1 MSSDNMKNIVLDTSD
16 DWIVLDQRIK
26 TKDGWVAGVGFIHE
40 VFCEKA
46 HVINENGAPMKF
58 QKKNYIN
65 ELHMELGH
73 TLKAITRA
81 TENAMNLK
89 LTGVFKACEDC
100 ALGKAKKAGVIK
112 VPLER

>member
-26 TKDGWVAGVGFIHE
+26 TKDGWVAGVGFI
-40 VFCEKA
+40 
-46 HVINENGAPMKF
+46 
-58 QKKNYIN
+58 N
-65 ELHMELGH
+65 ELNMELGH

-81 TENAMNLK
+81 TENARNLK